1 MLSPGQRSSCNRV
14 ALQQRLAV
22 YANTTYPRT
31 VKTKHEITRLLHE
44 WTDGSE
50 AAGNQLAPLVYDE
63 LHRMAERLFR
73 RERAGHT
80 LQPTVLVNDL
90 FANLVDADI
99 DWQDRAHFF
108 ALAAR
113 MMRRLLV
120 NHANAR
126 RALKRGGDALKITL
140 DEGSIG
146 QDTETELLNI
156 EEALQSLAEIDERK
170 ATLIELQYFGGLSF
184 REMEAVTGLSSS
196 TIDRDLRLAR
206 AWLKDTLTKN

>member
-1 MLSPGQRSSCNRV
+1 MQFL
-14 ALQQRLAV
+14 ALW
-22 YANTTYPRT
+22 ANTTYAQT
-31 VKTKHEITRLLHE
+31 VKTKHDITRLLHE

-63 LHRMAERLFR
+63 LHRMANRLFR

-90 FANLVDADI
+90 FANLVGVDI
-99 DWQDRAHFF
+99 DWQDRAHFY

-126 RALKRGGDALKITL
+126 RAEKRGGDAVKVTL

-146 QDTETELLNI
+146 GEADLLDI
-156 EEALQSLAEIDERK
+156 EEALQSLAAIDERK
-170 ATLIELQYFGGLSF
+170 ANLIELQYFGGLTF
-184 REMEAVTGLSSS
+184 REMEEVTGLSSS
-196 TIDRDLRLAR
+196 SIDRDLRLAR
-206 AWLKDTLTKN
+206 AWLKDALTKN